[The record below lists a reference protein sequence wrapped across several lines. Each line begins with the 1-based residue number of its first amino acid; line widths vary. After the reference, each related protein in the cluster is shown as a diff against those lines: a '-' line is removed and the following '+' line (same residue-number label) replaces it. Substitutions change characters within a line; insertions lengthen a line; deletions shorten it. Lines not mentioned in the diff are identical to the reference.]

1 MSMELNY
8 KVEDKKS
15 EMKMTINAG
24 TYGTATI
31 TATTEITK
39 NEDNEYSDTTTIS
52 MDADIPN
59 EVTAKMNITLKTN
72 IKVGN
77 VSIPKVSSSDS
88 VDINDEDAL
97 NEYITDATKKA
108 EDLGKDLLEI
118 KALEPFMENVTDA
131 IEEATDST
139 TNSSSYSD
147 YSSSDDETI
156 SPEDELN
163 SLNDANAESIINY

>member
-1 MSMELNY
+1 
-8 KVEDKKS
+8 
-15 EMKMTINAG
+15 MKMAINAG

-52 MDADIPN
+52 IDADIPN
-59 EVTAKMNITLKTN
+59 EMTAKMNITLKTN

-108 EDLGKDLLEI
+108 EDLGKDLSEI
-118 KALEPFMENVTDA
+118 KALEPFIENVTDA

-156 SPEDELN
+156 SLEDERN
-163 SLNDANAESIINY
+163 ALNDAYAESIINY